1 MGRGDTMIKYKPLI
15 IIGLGKYGNEIVQN
29 INKSMKEQDNI
40 IFKIISCLA
49 LKDNGEFWDVKEDKL
64 LFQCEGL
71 KSEFHLDN
79 YSLNFKSLLYHEK
92 NFGDYL
98 SDKISD
104 LRRKELLI
112 EFQDKGL
119 SIDNSIEIFIVSPL
133 FDSVGSSAIIPFLGF
148 IQSLLAGRL
157 RGSVIKSNLF
167 LLFPD
172 LFPDYT
178 NNKIAFARSYACM
191 EELDFIAD
199 YPELISSEGLP
210 PFDFAWVMA
219 AKNEEDVEIGSY
231 QSLIPIIK
239 TFFILIFKGDI
250 LNDASFTNILINKV
264 EGKTTRY
271 SSMGLSQLIFPVDEV
286 IKGLSKY
293 VGFLIFQ
300 SKGLTEE
307 KIFDKELVN
316 TNIKK
321 FIIENRFDELSEE
334 MKTDPDGHNILMDF
348 SYEGDMNIEMDPDI
362 FFQSVEE
369 DFEEFSKTKFIEM
382 QNKLLQKKSTLYEE
396 KKDKLGIYIK
406 DCIESEEKGIYYTK
420 SFLDQLL
427 NHNSPYI
434 KGKILTEEYN
444 LKFLRSK
451 IRSYFDKEFKEL
463 QDYYT
468 QLQKEIKEKQILLG
482 NLKEQNSK
490 EEDDGAEE
498 KEVLLEQINSLEIE
512 LEELNDKSNKIN
524 KEIKDCKIAKDENNL
539 GSKVL
544 KNKINEIKEIIEDLK
559 GKIRDINDK
568 YIDIKRRLAD
578 LIFKKKKTIL
588 KSLFKWPLMGTL
600 TTIIIL
606 YLGSIMLNFNFI
618 DYLIHIRLTFLAFC
632 VVVFL
637 DYLKGLRLEIKETKD
652 ELNSCKRQKQSL
664 FFQYLD
670 PYDEICKIKY
680 QGFLREI
687 LLQFLDDYEESISNL
702 NSKIGDFINSI
713 LREKK
718 EKFSQV
724 SLPNNLFVRSVV
736 MKNDLNKFV
745 EKNIN
750 LQVGIERFFKNK
762 PLSEYFDDF
771 VDKGNIEA
779 LYQAIDDFTKETFQF
794 LREKSIEDIIKEG
807 EKEYNISILEK
818 MDIFYRSA
826 KTYILL
832 DVEKGMDPSVSL
844 SYLGVE
850 NTDNSYIKNNF
861 DTLGYRDIN
870 VYSLGN
876 KHQIILTKLKIGI
889 PAFYIALVKYGNAV
903 ASEINEKE
911 KLYVNPQWEIENVLP
926 AKYMFGNEDD
936 EARRIVC
943 LGYALGI
950 ISKESEKYY
959 LQDTELGKDYYE
971 IINLFRSFSGSQIR
985 VKVAELIKKEKEKE
999 STFKKL
1005 GKFVENSKLD
1015 KVDKKIIEEVL
1026 DELNP
1031 LT

>member
-1 MGRGDTMIKYKPLI
+1 
-15 IIGLGKYGNEIVQN
+15 
-29 INKSMKEQDNI
+29 
-40 IFKIISCLA
+40 
-49 LKDNGEFWDVKEDKL
+49 
-64 LFQCEGL
+64 
-71 KSEFHLDN
+71 
-79 YSLNFKSLLYHEK
+79 
-92 NFGDYL
+92 
-98 SDKISD
+98 
-104 LRRKELLI
+104 
-112 EFQDKGL
+112 
-119 SIDNSIEIFIVSPL
+119 
-133 FDSVGSSAIIPFLGF
+133 
-148 IQSLLAGRL
+148 
-157 RGSVIKSNLF
+157 
-167 LLFPD
+167 
-172 LFPDYT
+172 
-178 NNKIAFARSYACM
+178 M

-210 PFDFAWVMA
+210 PFDFAWVMT
-219 AKNEEDVEIGSY
+219 AKNEEDAEIGSY

-239 TFFILIFKGDI
+239 TFFMLIFKGDI

-293 VGFLIFQ
+293 VSFLIFQ

-307 KIFDKELVN
+307 KIFDRELVN

-321 FIIENRFDELSEE
+321 FVIENSFDELSEE

-348 SYEGDMNIEMDPDI
+348 SYEGDTNIEIDPDV
-362 FFQSVEE
+362 FFQSVEG
-369 DFEEFSKTKFIEM
+369 DVEECSKSKFIEM
-382 QNKLLQKKSTLYEE
+382 QNKLLQKKSTLYEQKIE
-396 KKDKLGIYIK
+396 KLGIFIK
-406 DCIESEEKGIYYTK
+406 NCIESKEKGIYYAK

-427 NHNSPYI
+427 NHNSTYV
-434 KGKILTEEYN
+434 KGKILTEKYN
-444 LKFLRSK
+444 LEFLRNK

-468 QLQKEIKEKQILLG
+468 QLQKEIKEKQILLD
-482 NLKEQNSK
+482 NLKEQNS
-490 EEDDGAEE
+490 EEDEEGVAEE
-498 KEVLLEQINSLEIE
+498 KEALLEQINSLETELKE
-512 LEELNDKSNKIN
+512 LEDRSIKIN

-539 GSKVL
+539 GSKVF
-544 KNKINEIKEIIEDLK
+544 KNKINEIKETIEDLK
-559 GKIRDINDK
+559 VKIRDINDK

-578 LIFKKKKTIL
+578 LIFKKKKTLLKNLLIL
-588 KSLFKWPLMGTL
+588 PSLGTL
-600 TTIIIL
+600 GFIVL
-606 YLGSIMLNFNFI
+606 FYLVTLLPYLTPVGNFKNFFYFSVI
-618 DYLIHIRLTFLAFC
+618 AFLAYFSIG
-632 VVVFL
+632 FL
-637 DYLKGLRLEIKETKD
+637 SYWRGFRLEIKETKD
-652 ELNSCKRQKQSL
+652 ELNSYKRQKQSL

-680 QGFLREI
+680 QGFLREV

-736 MKNDLNKFV
+736 TKNDLNKFV

-750 LQVGIERFFKNK
+750 LQVGIERFFKDK

-771 VDKGNIEA
+771 IDKGNIEA
-779 LYQAIDDFTKETFQF
+779 LYQAIDDFTEETFQF
-794 LREKSIEDIIKEG
+794 LRDKSIEDIIKEG

-826 KTYILL
+826 KTYIFL

-850 NTDNSYIKNNF
+850 NTDSSYIKNNF
-861 DTLGYRDIN
+861 DTLGYKDID

-876 KHQIILTKLKIGI
+876 KHQIMLTKLKIGI
-889 PAFYIALVKYGNAV
+889 PAFYIALVKYGNTI
-903 ASEINEKE
+903 ASEIKGKE
-911 KLYVNPQWEIENVLP
+911 KLYVNPQWEIGNVLP
-926 AKYMFGNEDD
+926 EKYMFGNEDD

-959 LQDTELGKDYYE
+959 LQDTELGKDYHE

-999 STFKKL
+999 STFNKL
-1005 GKFVENSKLD
+1005 SKFVENSKLD